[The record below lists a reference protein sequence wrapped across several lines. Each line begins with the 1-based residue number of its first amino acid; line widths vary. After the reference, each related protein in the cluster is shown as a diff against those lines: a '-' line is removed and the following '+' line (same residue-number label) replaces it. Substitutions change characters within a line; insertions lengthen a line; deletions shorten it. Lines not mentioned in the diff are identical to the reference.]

1 MPQSCANA
9 GDGDGRS
16 RSTSPNTIIGR
27 VCRNTRKFSCAGRAK
42 PRNYRAERLKAGRA
56 ELGLSYGDTP
66 RQTVDLLLPDAG
78 RERPARHV
86 RSRRLVAFAGSL
98 KLQPDGARLECPRD
112 RRCGRGLRSVSQ
124 YHDRRH
130 HRANPPG
137 LRVSMAAPTTSP
149 AGLRTF
155 GRRPSRFRDGGDRL
169 ALALSRRRQP
179 IWCPAGY
186 AISGVFDLAPL
197 VGISVNQDLR
207 LDAAEA
213 RRVSTAFW
221 QPRARSDVR
230 CRRWRTRIR
239 RVQAPKQISCRYL
252 AAGRRAN
259 AL

>member
-1 MPQSCANA
+1 MADVDYESEYNN
-9 GDGDGRS
+9 RM
-16 RSTSPNTIIGR
+16 R
-27 VCRNTRKFSCAGRAK
+27 VPEYADIFLRWAREAEE
-42 PRNYRAERLKAGRA
+42 YRAERLKAGRA

-98 KLQPDGARLECPRD
+98 KLQPDGAWLERPRD

-130 HRANPPG
+130 HRASPPG

-169 ALALSRRRQP
+169 ARALPEGASRSGAGRICDFGRVRPRPARGYQREPGFAARCCGSAPRVDGVLA
-179 IWCPAGY
+179 A
-186 AISGVFDLAPL
+186 
-197 VGISVNQDLR
+197 
-207 LDAAEA
+207 
-213 RRVSTAFW
+213 
-221 QPRARSDVR
+221 RARSDVR

-252 AAGRRAN
+252 ASGRCAN